1 MLPEIP
7 ASWRSVLDEETKKP
21 YFASLEKFVDAEQ
34 KAHEVYP
41 ETANIFA
48 ALELTPYKKVDV
60 LLLGQ
65 DPYPGEGQA
74 HGLAFSVKP
83 GVAHPPSLRNI
94 YKELHTDV
102 GFQIP
107 ERNGYLVPW
116 AKQGILMLN
125 TVLTVRAG
133 EIFSHKGKGWEIFTD
148 AIISKVNEKRSPV
161 VFVLWGKPAQAKTKL
176 VDTERHHIVACA
188 HPSPL
193 AAKKFFGCK
202 PFSQINKFLSDNGK
216 PEINWQLPLTS

>member
-1 MLPEIP
+1 MLPPIP

-34 KAHEVYP
+34 KTHEVYP

-48 ALELTPYKKVDV
+48 ALELTPYKKVNV

-74 HGLAFSVKP
+74 HGLCFSVKP
-83 GVAHPPSLRNI
+83 NVPHPPSLRNI

-107 ERNGYLVPW
+107 ERNGYL
-116 AKQGILMLN
+116 A
-125 TVLTVRAG
+125 
-133 EIFSHKGKGWEIFTD
+133 
-148 AIISKVNEKRSPV
+148 
-161 VFVLWGKPAQAKTKL
+161 
-176 VDTERHHIVACA
+176 
-188 HPSPL
+188 
-193 AAKKFFGCK
+193 
-202 PFSQINKFLSDNGK
+202 
-216 PEINWQLPLTS
+216 

>member
-1 MLPEIP
+1 MLPDIP
-7 ASWRSVLDEETKKP
+7 ASWRDALGAEVEKPYFSSLQKFLDEE
-21 YFASLEKFVDAEQ
+21 Q
-34 KAHEVYP
+34 KSFEVYP

-48 ALELTPYKKVDV
+48 ALELTPYKDVKV

-74 HGLAFSVKP
+74 HGLAFSVQP
-83 GVAHPPSLRNI
+83 GIAHPPSLRNI

-133 EIFSHKGKGWEIFTD
+133 KIFSHKGKGWEIFTD

-161 VFVLWGKPAQAKTKL
+161 VFVLWGNPAQKKIKL
-176 VDTERHHIVACA
+176 IDTERHHVVACA

-202 PFSQINKFLSDNGK
+202 PFSQINQFLHDDGK
-216 PEINWQLPLTS
+216 PEINWQLPLAS